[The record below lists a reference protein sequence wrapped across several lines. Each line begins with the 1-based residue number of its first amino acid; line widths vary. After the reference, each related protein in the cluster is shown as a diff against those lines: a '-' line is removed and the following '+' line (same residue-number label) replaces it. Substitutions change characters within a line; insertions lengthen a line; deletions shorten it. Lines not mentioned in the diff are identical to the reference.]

1 MDKIKIKNLEVFA
14 KHGVFPEENIL
25 GQKFIISATLHTDI
39 RKAGLTDNLQ
49 KSIHYGEASHLM
61 KKFIEEHTFQL
72 LETVVERLAEKMLL
86 EIPGLEKVELEL
98 KKPWAPIGLSIE
110 TVSVEIERSWHTAYI
125 ALGSNLGDKRAYLN
139 AGVLA
144 LKDTQGCIVTKVSDF
159 ITTEPYGGV
168 EQDEFLNGAL
178 ELRTLL
184 TPEELL
190 ERIHEIEYANRR
202 ERKVHWGPRTL
213 DMDIL
218 LYDDV
223 VLDTEELRIPH
234 MGMHKRDFVLV
245 PMRQIAGY
253 KRHPILMKTVEEML
267 EGLRDSVISAF

>member
-25 GQKFIISATLHTDI
+25 GQKFIISAVLHTNV
-39 RKAGLTDNLQ
+39 RKAGLSDDLQ
-49 KSIHYGEASHLM
+49 KSIHYGETSHLM
-61 KKFIEEHTFQL
+61 KKFIEENTFQL
-72 LETVVERLAEKMLL
+72 LETVVEQLAEKMLL
-86 EIPGLEKVELEL
+86 EIPGLEKIQLEL

-110 TVSVEIERSWHTAYI
+110 NVSVEIERSWHTAYI
-125 ALGSNLGDKRAYLN
+125 ALGSNMGDKRAYLN
-139 AGVLA
+139 AGILR
-144 LKDTQGCIVTKVSDF
+144 LKDTRGCIVTKVSDF

-168 EQDEFLNGAL
+168 EQDAFLNGAL

-190 ERIHEIEYANRR
+190 EQIHEIEYENQR
-202 ERKVHWGPRTL
+202 ERKIHWGPRTL

-218 LYDDV
+218 FYDNV
-223 VLDTEELRIPH
+223 ILDKEDLHIPH
-234 MGMHKRDFVLV
+234 IELHKREFVLV

-253 KRHPILMKTVEEML
+253 KRHPIIMKTVNEML
-267 EGLRDSVISAF
+267 EEL